1 MPVRWNSLLI
11 MSKRLVEQKRA
22 INQYAYDR
30 NDQANYTLRSHE
42 WALLEVLV
50 KLLTPIEE
58 LSLIFLKSTLST
70 QLPYAKILVS
80 KLKNLDLT
88 VENSDGIKI
97 TIPEIETARNK
108 LIGQIEKRFLT
119 HEKTM

>member
-1 MPVRWNSLLI
+1 MSNLI
-11 MSKRLVEQKRA
+11 WGIGLFTKVDKFTEECIEFKTNNRPNCIEL
-22 INQYAYDR
+22 
-30 NDQANYTLRSHE
+30 
-42 WALLEVLV
+42 LV

-88 VENSDGIKI
+88 VENSDRIKI
-97 TIPEIETARNK
+97 AIPEIG
-108 LIGQIEKRFLT
+108 ID
-119 HEKTM
+119 